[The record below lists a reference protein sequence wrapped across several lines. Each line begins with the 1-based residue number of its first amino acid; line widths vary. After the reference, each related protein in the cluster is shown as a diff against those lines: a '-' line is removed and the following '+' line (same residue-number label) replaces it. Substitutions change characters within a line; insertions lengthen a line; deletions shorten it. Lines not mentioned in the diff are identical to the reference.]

1 MTKYVDYSGELT
13 RENYY
18 QLHHDLRANR
28 TAEPHDVVVRLRGR
42 TAGRDTAFIR
52 GYKNFSGV
60 SCFTMTYVRNYL
72 HHCRVVYQCSDTR
85 AEKNETL
92 NDARSWVERYGY

>member
-1 MTKYVDYSGELT
+1 MIKYIDYSGEPT

-28 TAEPHDVVVRLRGR
+28 AAEPYDVVVRLRGR
-42 TAGRDTAFIR
+42 TAGRDTAFIQ

-60 SCFTMTYVRNYL
+60 SCFTMTYVETYL
-72 HHCRVVYQCSDTR
+72 HHCRVLYQYSDTR
-85 AEKNETL
+85 AEKDDAL